1 MTIVSHMEVLGGV
14 AKCPPRRPASP
25 LAQRLRAQALELAA
39 AEGLGQ
45 ASFAFRIQPLKQPP
59 GQALQVGDEWLE
71 APWLIPASGALTDL
85 ACGVCTLGSELE
97 ERVRSL
103 FSNGRRALA
112 LALDSLGNEML
123 FEASRRMHHRMLAET
138 SRRGLS
144 LSGELRSGD
153 PGLALDTQAAVLRLA
168 DAGAVS
174 VTASEGAVMHPLKST
189 SAIFG
194 VGIDLPAARW
204 SRCDNCKFTAK
215 CGIARQA
222 AVVA

>member
-25 LAQRLRAQALELAA
+25 LAQRLRAQALELAS

-45 ASFAFRIQPLKQPP
+45 ASFAFRILPLEQPP
-59 GQALQVGDEWLE
+59 GQALRVGDERLE
-71 APWLIPASGALTDL
+71 APWLVPALGTLTNL
-85 ACGVCTLGSELE
+85 ACGVCTLGSALE
-97 ERVRSL
+97 EKVRSL
-103 FSNGRRALA
+103 FTDGRRVLA

-123 FEASRRMHHRMLAET
+123 FEASKRMHHRILAET
-138 SRRGLS
+138 SRLGLT

-153 PGLALDTQAAVLRLA
+153 HGLALDTQAAVLRLA
-168 DAGAVS
+168 DAGAVN

-194 VGIDLPAARW
+194 VGIDLPDARW
-204 SRCDNCKFTAK
+204 SRCDNCQSKAK
-215 CGIARQA
+215 CGIAPQA